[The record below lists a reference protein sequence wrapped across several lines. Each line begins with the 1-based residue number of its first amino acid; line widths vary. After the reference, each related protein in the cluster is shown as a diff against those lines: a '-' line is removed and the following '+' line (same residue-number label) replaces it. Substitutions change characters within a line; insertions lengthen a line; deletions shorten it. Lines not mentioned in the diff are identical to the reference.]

1 MKKIEAVTGDNGF
14 AVGDKMSLADIV
26 LYCALT
32 QAFSDAD
39 KAAASFADCEKI
51 SAVLEN
57 VAANQGVQ
65 KWLETRP
72 DNKF

>member
-1 MKKIEAVTGDNGF
+1 
-14 AVGDKMSLADIV
+14 

-32 QAFSDAD
+32 QAFSAAD